1 MPRYDA
7 ESKAQL
13 LFQLSEEINS
23 RLPEE
28 RARELNGFI
37 RFYYASASPVDF
49 CEWRLDDLYGSTV
62 ACWQFLQQ
70 RKPDEVKVRVFNP
83 DYEAHGWQ
91 STHTIVEVLHQDMPF
106 IVDSLRMELN
116 QRNLRIHAINNAILT
131 LKRDETHHLTSLLNK
146 DSRSKTAQRECLVS
160 VEVDRHTD
168 PEQLAELERSIRAI
182 LEDVRMVVED
192 FEPMM
197 AQCDALEQVF
207 GSSLHGL
214 DENNID
220 EVRAFIGWLKNHF
233 TFLGYDEFELVE
245 ENGEKR
251 LEAIM
256 GSQLGLLKYCDEH
269 CRETLVNEG
278 NRDAGEFVLIPDI
291 LSFSKSPTKSKVHR
305 PTYPDYISLK
315 RFDKQGKLVGEARF
329 LGLYTSNVYIQSSR
343 MIPVIRHKVD
353 QVMERSGLH
362 SQGHD
367 WKELLQILE
376 IYPRDDLFQIGVE
389 ELVDTAM
396 GILQIH
402 ERRQI
407 RVFLRRDHFGQFFSC
422 LVYAPRDVYST
433 EFRLAV
439 EGILCRELG
448 CNQVEFNTYFSES
461 ILARTQYILRSGEEV
476 KADIDVLA
484 LEDMIR
490 EAARSWGDHLYD
502 ALVESMGEENGIAA
516 FHRYGDTF
524 PNSYRSDFPPRTAVV
539 DIGHMMTLSHERPL
553 AFSFYRA
560 LEKDQDTLN
569 FKLFNLGSSLP
580 LSDVL
585 PIMEKLGLRVIDE
598 HPYRMILKSAEIW
611 VHDFNLIY
619 TGKEKISFDEG
630 KELFEDAFLNIWNGN
645 AESDEFNRLVLP
657 AQLGWREV
665 NILRAYSAYMKQ
677 IRFNISSEGV
687 SAALNNQVSITGK
700 LVALFEAR
708 FDPNEHSEEHQ
719 TQLEAD
725 ILSALEEVPSLNEDR
740 VIRQYLALIKAT
752 QRTNYYQRET
762 GNLKRYYAFKLMP
775 EQIPNI
781 PLPRPMFE
789 IFVFAPWMEGV
800 HLRGGRVARGG
811 LRWSDRY
818 DDYRTEVLGL
828 VKAQQVKNAVIVPVG
843 AKGGFVAKRLNPD
856 MDRKAWQEEGVR
868 CYETFIRGLLDITD
882 NLKEGEVLRPT
893 EVVVHD
899 DDDSYLV
906 VAADKGTAT
915 FSDIANR
922 ISEEYDFWLGD
933 AFASGGSQGYDHK
946 AMGITAK
953 GAWVSVERHFR
964 EIGINTDKDDFT
976 VVGIGDMAG
985 DVFGNGMLLSKHI
998 RLVAAFNH
1006 MHIFIDPNPDAA
1018 RSWKERRRLFD
1029 LPRSSW
1035 SDYNTK
1041 LISAGGGIFSRETKA
1056 IKLSE
1061 EVKSL
1066 TGLTEKSVT
1075 PAELISALMAA
1086 PVDLIWNGGIGTYV
1100 KAQSESHSDVGDK
1113 ANDGLR
1119 INANQLR
1126 CRVIGEGGNLGM
1138 TQLARIEYAL
1148 AGGRMNTDFIDNA
1161 GGVDCSDHEVNIKI
1175 LLNQIVSDGDL
1186 TDKQRNRLL
1195 EDMTESVAEL
1205 VLKNNYRQVQAI
1217 SMAQARSFGGMAEY
1231 RRFISTLEQDGKLN
1245 RALEFIPED
1254 DELAERKS
1262 AGQGL
1267 TRPEMSVLISYSK
1280 ADLKEAL
1287 IKARVAD
1294 DPYLSR
1300 ELETA
1305 FPAVLAEQYMSQMQQ
1320 HRLRREIVATQ
1331 IANHIVN
1338 LMGINFVE
1346 RLRAST
1352 GADDA
1357 AIARAYVLARDILDL
1372 GRVWAQIEALDFKV
1386 AADIQIQMMNDLQHL
1401 ARRTTRWFV
1410 RNRRSE
1416 LNCSDEAQLFT
1427 AQLGKVS
1434 KKLGEL
1440 LCGEPKAIWDQA
1452 CQRYLDAGVPQRL
1465 AEQVA
1470 GARSLYSALGII
1482 EVARETRIGVE
1493 TVAHAYF
1500 ELGER
1505 LGLQWFARQLNEL
1518 EVDNYWQALAREAFR
1533 DDMDWQQRA
1542 LISNV
1547 LGYYRRGRSMPD
1559 VVAQWADT
1567 NAMHVQ
1573 RWQNVLTELK
1583 SAERE
1588 EYAMYTVA
1596 VRELFDLAKNSEFS
1610 ESTEM
1615 EDNAIE

>member
-1 MPRYDA
+1 MSRYDA

-13 LFQLSEEINS
+13 LFQLSEEITC

-28 RARELNGFI
+28 RARELNSFV
-37 RFYYASASPVDF
+37 RFYYASASPVDI
-49 CEWRLDDLYGSTV
+49 CEWRLDDLYGSTI

-70 RKPDEVKVRVFNP
+70 RKPDEAKVRVFNP

-91 STHTIVEVLHQDMPF
+91 STHTVVEVLHTDMPF

-116 QRNLRIHAINNAILT
+116 QRNLRIHAINNAVLT
-131 LKRDETHHLTSLLNK
+131 LKRDDEHHLLSLLSK
-146 DSRSKTAQRECLVS
+146 DSRAKTAQRECLVS

-168 PEQLAELERSIRAI
+168 PAQLTELENSIRAV

-192 FEPMM
+192 FAPMM
-197 AQCDALEQVF
+197 TQCDALEQAF
-207 GSSLHGL
+207 GGTLNGL
-214 DENNID
+214 DESHLA
-220 EVRAFIGWLKNHF
+220 EVRAFINWLKNHF

-245 ENGEKR
+245 EHGEKR

-269 CRETLVNEG
+269 CREALVNEG

-315 RFDKQGKLVGEARF
+315 RFDQQGKLVGEVRF

-376 IYPRDDLFQIGVE
+376 IYPRDDLFQIGVN
-389 ELVDTAM
+389 ELVDTAT

-461 ILARTQYILRSGEEV
+461 ILARTQYILRSGDEV
-476 KADIDVLA
+476 KANIDVLA
-484 LEDMIR
+484 LEDMVR

-502 ALVESMGEENGIAA
+502 ALVETMGEESGIAA
-516 FHRYGDTF
+516 FHRYADAF
-524 PNSYRSDFPPRTAVV
+524 PNSYCSDFPPRTAVV
-539 DIGHMMTLSHERPL
+539 DIGHMVGLSKDTPL

-560 LEKDQDTLN
+560 LEKDSGSLN
-569 FKLFNLGSSLP
+569 FKLFSLGSSLP
-580 LSDVL
+580 LSDLL
-585 PIMEKLGLRVIDE
+585 PVMEKLGLRVLDE
-598 HPYRMILKSAEIW
+598 HPYKMTLDGDIIW

-619 TGKEKISFDEG
+619 TGKTKISFDEG
-630 KELFEDAFLNIWNGN
+630 KELFEDAFLNIWEGN

-657 AQLGWREV
+657 AQLGWRDV

-687 SAALNNQVSITGK
+687 SAALNNQVGITGK
-700 LVALFEAR
+700 LVALFESR
-708 FDPNEHSEEHQ
+708 FDPRKQSAERQ
-719 TQLEAD
+719 DVIEAD
-725 ILSALEEVPSLNEDR
+725 IISALEDVPSLNEDR

-752 QRTNYYQRET
+752 QRTNYYQSEN
-762 GNLKRYYAFKLMP
+762 GKLKRYYAFKLMP
-775 EQIPNI
+775 ALIPNI

-789 IFVFAPWMEGV
+789 IFVFSPWMEGV

-811 LRWSDRY
+811 LRWSDRN

-843 AKGGFVAKRLNPD
+843 AKGGFVAKHLNPD
-856 MDRKAWQEEGVR
+856 MSRQAWLDEGVH
-868 CYETFIRGLLDITD
+868 CYKTFIRGLLDITD
-882 NLKEGEVLRPT
+882 NLKEGEVARPP

-899 DDDSYLV
+899 EDDSYLV

-922 ISEEYDFWLGD
+922 IAEEYGFWLGD

-964 EIGINTDKDDFT
+964 EVGLNTDKDDFS

-1006 MHIFIDPNPDAA
+1006 LHIFIDPDPDAG
-1018 RSWKERRRLFD
+1018 RSWKERKRLFD
-1029 LPRSSW
+1029 LPRSGW
-1035 SDYNTK
+1035 TDYDSA
-1041 LISAGGGIFSRETKA
+1041 LISAGGGVFSRDAKA
-1056 IKLSE
+1056 IKLSD
-1061 EVKSL
+1061 EVKVL
-1066 TGLTEKSVT
+1066 TGLSEKSVT
-1075 PAELISALMAA
+1075 PADLISALLAA

-1100 KAQSESHSDVGDK
+1100 KAQSESHADVGDK

-1119 INANQLR
+1119 VDAGQLR

-1148 AGGRMNTDFIDNA
+1148 AGGCMNTDFIDNA

-1186 TDKQRNRLL
+1186 TDKQRNQLL
-1195 EDMTESVAEL
+1195 EDMTDAVAER
-1205 VLKNNYRQVQAI
+1205 VLKNNYRQAQAI
-1217 SMAQARSFGGMAEY
+1217 SMAQARSYDGMAEY
-1231 RRFISTLEQDGKLN
+1231 RRFITNLEQDGKLN
-1245 RALEFIPED
+1245 RLLEFIPD
-1254 DELAERKS
+1254 DDALAERKS
-1262 AGQGL
+1262 AGKGL

-1287 IKARVAD
+1287 IHARVVD
-1294 DPYLSR
+1294 DPYLCR

-1305 FPAVLAEQYMSQMQQ
+1305 FPLVLAQRYMPQMQQ

-1338 LMGINFVE
+1338 LMGINFVD

-1372 GRVWAQIEALDFKV
+1372 SRLWEQIEALDYKV
-1386 AADIQIQMMNDLQHL
+1386 SADVQIHMMNDLQHL

-1416 LNCSDEAQLFT
+1416 LNCAEEAQIFT

-1440 LCGEPKAIWDQA
+1440 LCGEPKIIWDQA
-1452 CQRYLDAGVPQRL
+1452 YQSYLDAGVPQHL

-1505 LGLQWFARQLNEL
+1505 LGLQWFARQLNAL

-1547 LGYYRRGRSMPD
+1547 LGYYRRGRAITE
-1559 VVAQWADT
+1559 VVAEWAEVNT
-1567 NAMHVQ
+1567 IHVQ
-1573 RWQNVLTELK
+1573 RWKNVLTELK

-1596 VRELFDLAKNSEFS
+1596 VRELFDLAKNSEFN
-1610 ESTEM
+1610 EV
-1615 EDNAIE
+1615 IERTIIK